1 MGLPDFECQAH
12 LSELEAPINLNRS
25 HQLRLPR
32 CVQQACVTVSTAETQ
47 SGKRLLSLGLW
58 ASGHTAGQAHW
69 LAGQPLIHLKMVNFV
84 MLNQKPTRQVHL
96 QRHACR
102 K

>member
-1 MGLPDFECQAH
+1 MP
-12 LSELEAPINLNRS
+12 
-25 HQLRLPR
+25 
-32 CVQQACVTVSTAETQ
+32 
-47 SGKRLLSLGLW
+47 LLLGLW

>member
-1 MGLPDFECQAH
+1 MLALEQLAPKGSLPAQKKDVAV
-12 LSELEAPINLNRS
+12 P
-25 HQLRLPR
+25 
-32 CVQQACVTVSTAETQ
+32 Q
-47 SGKRLLSLGLW
+47 SGKNHFLLGLW

-84 MLNQKPTRQVHL
+84 MLNQKPMRQVHL